1 MLSLERHRV
10 IADRAGGEAASS
22 IHELIAEIERLR
34 GLIVLPDVSALIGAK
49 EVADILNINPKNMH
63 HARKTR
69 FFPEPYTHIG
79 KRPMWLAEA
88 IQEYIEKKEAWRSKP
103 GNNS

>member
-1 MLSLERHRV
+1 MLSLERHRR
-10 IADRAGGEAASS
+10 IADRLGGEAALS

-34 GLIVLPDVSALIGAK
+34 ELMELPDVSALIGAK

-69 FFPEPYTHIG
+69 FFPEPYAHIG
-79 KRPMWLAEA
+79 KRPMWLAET
-88 IQEYIEKKEAWRSKP
+88 IKEYIKKKEAWRSKP
-103 GNNS
+103 SNNS